1 MTPLCR
7 HLPALIASL
16 ALVAVPTPSLAESM
30 LITGG
35 ETAGASA
42 SLNFRIIIPPMM
54 KVMENSHPVQLTAGA
69 DGDLSAEQR
78 LVVLSTMK
86 RGFCVTLRLATA
98 SASPP
103 WKMAT
108 ESAAPAPGATTSCC
122 NTGSASTRQPSRPC
136 TGRCRPTSRRSDA
149 ANGALHP
156 PADPTTAGVPG

>member
-86 RGFCVTLRLATA
+86 RGFCVTLRLATPGVDRWQLH
-98 SASPP
+98 SPP
-103 WKMAT
+103 AHGVSLT
-108 ESAAPAPGATTSCC
+108 PVEDGYRICSARAGRYNLVLQHRFGVNAPAQQAMHWPVQTDI
-122 NTGSASTRQPSRPC
+122 SAI
-136 TGRCRPTSRRSDA
+136 
-149 ANGALHP
+149 
-156 PADPTTAGVPG
+156 